1 MTQAAL
7 GYLRR
12 QYLCV
17 LKRCALRNALMSV
30 GSMGAVLAGASVAAQ
45 PIVTDGRTQTT
56 VQVQGSVTDISTTT
70 VRGNAAFNSFQR
82 FNVDAGQTVNM
93 HLPGQTSHL
102 LNLVHGERSYING
115 LVSSYQN
122 GQIGGHVYFLNPQGV
137 IVGRQG
143 VLQVGSLTI
152 TTPTTDFMNRLISP
166 QGVIDPAAT
175 AQVLASQVPLSSSG
189 LVRVQGRILAAQAA
203 TLAGSQVDI
212 AAGAQVLA
220 GGAARVAFGQLVN
233 LDQVGMATEVSQEGG
248 VIRLLASGDINVAGQ
263 VSADGAGSQAH
274 GGNVLVMADQK
285 STLQAGALVSANAGS
300 SGDGGFV
307 EFSARRE
314 VELAGGSL
322 QASASQGTAGQVL
335 IDPENI
341 TVSADLLRSAGGNS
355 SGGGISWDA
364 GSLTLQADQRL
375 TVASGVLIS
384 TRQVQGTTRDDHING
399 ASVGASGN
407 LTLKAPHI
415 ELGDGAMLLAQ
426 GDGAHAGGDISLLAT
441 DINALGAVRSA
452 STSITATHATLKGR
466 TVTLRANADTSA
478 LATLLALQPGTTLA
492 DAQAYLNSELDDLGD
507 GPGGEYLAIKT
518 DATSHITLRGTQV
531 QATGNVTIDALAGAR
546 AGFEKQAEASVT
558 VDDHVAGDG
567 TRVASQITGNDI
579 QIQARSDTSLKYNV
593 LGTAVRL
600 LDQSWLPA
608 EDNPVLQKVNDQL
621 FDYSSVPLV
630 SLSGSN
636 ATVHIGGA
644 SRIEAGGALDLSAY
658 AQSTAAPSFSSPLLF
673 AAAWGESNAAS
684 RLVVDGA
691 SLLRA
696 GQAARLGATTD
707 VELDV
712 TATVNSTNKPIDAVF
727 ARGLS
732 RIETTVDLGQG
743 TTTDAASL
751 EVTALTQADIQ
762 VQADASNTGA
772 SGLGFAV
779 AVNESTSTTTASL
792 GGQVTTASGD
802 VVVRASTDVDQ
813 NNTSANAATLGDTST
828 IGARIANFKAGI
840 QRNVTGAVLGSLTK
854 LSPGQSSA
862 ITNFLFPGIKDGRF
876 NASGAVAWADSDNLA
891 QASVAA
897 GASVRSGNGLTV
909 DASVSEVPKAS
920 ATAKSTSN
928 GTALGGSAVVAR
940 FGNQAD
946 AWVGANA
953 QTDARGATLIE
964 ATTLIPYPWQINW
977 NSPVTVL
984 SHLQGNL
991 LDLALT
997 GYTFNSAK
1005 GKEGVGIAAG
1015 VALLGFENN
1024 ASAWVAEGAQINQ
1037 RTNSTA
1043 TPGLDLSQQSVD
1055 VRARNEVN
1063 LVTAAGIASTSFLG
1077 ATGGKGA
1084 IGGVAS
1090 IVDVGGQASATV
1102 HDGAL
1107 VRAAKSVTVDA
1118 QSQYQLASVAE
1129 SGGSSDSLTIQGAVG
1144 VTTVNT
1150 QTVATIDDKARIQ
1163 ADDDVTVSADGEL
1176 RTIAIAGGVAAT
1188 KGPVGIGMSVAVNT
1202 IDNQVSAFVG
1212 NANAATDTAPATGS
1226 ISAGGNLAVRAS
1238 ADTEIG
1244 AYSLAGALATNSSE
1258 QTTAPSDAGTTQSGA
1273 GSAAGGAGAGQG
1285 KFGIAMSGDAS
1296 VNTIQADTVAR
1307 LGDGVQVSQADD
1319 LTIAAD
1325 NQLAINAL
1333 SGSVTIS
1340 TQPQGNSLAGSYAQ
1354 NTLGGTTAARLTDS
1368 TVNLDGD
1375 LNVQS
1380 GVDGSIRSLTA
1391 SLAGAKGKAGV
1402 AGSVSINE
1410 IEHQTQVLL
1419 ANTRISGADQV
1430 GLFSADRS
1438 TIQSVAG
1445 ALAFGGKAGVGL
1457 SFAWNRIGN
1466 TTTTRVDTSAIDA
1479 SGAVAVQAE
1488 SDNTIDS
1495 VAASIGAS
1503 KGAMA
1508 GAGAVSINTIT
1519 SQTAAT
1525 VDGRTGNGIDA
1536 GGAVD
1541 VAAADTSRIAALAG
1555 GVGATSGQ
1563 AGFGAAVGWSEVN
1576 TAVTAQVTGA
1586 ARLSS
1591 RNGSVAV
1598 NAASDTG
1605 VQALAAA
1612 GGAADKV
1619 AVAGSFA
1626 AVQTGNQT
1634 LAQVDDGSELQAAG
1648 EVRVAARDT
1657 AEIESLAGSVAL
1669 SGQAALGVAAAY
1681 NRIGNATEARVAQAS
1696 LNGGSVAI
1704 EARTSAD
1711 IANAA
1716 AGGGGAAKAAV
1727 TGSLGVNTIDNR
1739 TTASAT
1745 DADLDGTGAASIVA
1759 QDDSRIRSISGAAAV
1774 GGNAAV
1780 GAAGAYNH
1788 IGGTVL
1794 AQMSGGTL
1802 DAAEARVA
1810 GQRTGDLEVWA
1821 ISGAGSASAGF
1832 AGSIALNEVGGSNIA
1847 RVAGGA
1853 VINASGNAV
1862 VSAESDDTI
1871 RSRAG
1876 AAGLSGGVGGAG
1888 AVAFNDM
1895 QASTLAQVSGT
1906 GTSITANGLGS
1917 TVAVD
1922 NGRLAGSGSL
1932 ADRQQRDNLRGVA
1945 VIASSTAELENF
1957 AISAAG
1963 GGSATVAATVSVA
1976 LLGGST
1982 TAELSQ
1988 GATLNDPLGH
1998 ATQQAR
2004 VGAFHH
2010 DEITSGTGG
2019 GAVGGDAGVGG
2030 AVDSVVVSHTTT
2042 ARVNDAAVQAQQ
2054 AVAVQARSTTGI
2066 TQAAVAVGGGTY
2078 AGLAG
2083 TGALVLL
2090 DGTTQALVD
2099 DSQLTSRGN
2108 ALVEATADTEVDIV
2122 AGALAASGVAGVGVT
2137 AAVTVSQQQTTARV
2151 GGDSNINAAGTTRI
2165 GADSSFAQTNHA
2177 YTAAAAGGVGVA
2189 GTVSVVVLKG
2199 STDAQVSGTAN
2210 LNDDGAYTSA
2220 SQDVVVAASDRST
2233 VENRVGSLGVGL
2245 GGVGVGA
2252 VADVVL
2258 VNNGAS
2264 ATVGG
2269 DTRIRAGRDIGVVA
2283 STVRDIDSLT
2293 TAAAGGSTAGIA
2305 GAASVIAVG
2314 ARPDGDA
2321 SDNTSGSVDR
2331 AGQMVRGSATGNQ
2344 LAADHGDAG
2353 DSAQRADAARAG
2365 VALNSDFS
2373 APAASSSAAATVASS
2388 TVLTAGRDVNVSAS
2402 NQTTTQ
2408 AIAVGAAVSGGVSLG
2423 GGVAI
2428 AQVDDRTL
2436 ASLTGSTSAQRN
2448 VRVQAQ
2454 DTQGGTSTLRTYAG
2468 GAGLAGLAASY
2479 AWHDKSSQAQAELG
2493 GTVSASGNVTIDAS
2507 LQTDLVANGGA
2518 AAVGA
2523 IGVGAAI
2530 ALVDQNSQAQATLLD
2545 NTRVTS
2551 TGLDVQSQTRTR
2563 GTADVVAASGGLLAG
2578 AAGALADAGDHT
2590 RSLASIGNDTVI
2602 STGSGALNLRADA
2615 DPQARAQALGVAV
2628 SGGVSIGASVAH
2640 ADVGSTARASTGD
2653 NADITADRMDVRA
2666 RTLASGDTAVASA
2679 TAGAGGLLLG
2689 ASATDARAT
2698 VNSVTEASLG
2708 QGNDITTGNELAV
2721 RALSTTSAR
2730 ADATGIN
2737 GGLLAG
2743 GSNTALARN
2752 GTVTRVQVGDAADLV
2767 AGSLR
2772 LQAEGNS
2779 TLRAGTVSGAGGL
2792 GVLLASRAETDADGV
2807 TQVLLGT
2814 ATGNGGTVVADVVDI
2829 DAVQRIDFDATADS
2843 TSAAAVGASGAR
2855 AVNQVDST
2863 ALAAIGRNM
2872 TVAATTLFSARA
2884 GNDITKSS
2892 AGATGYQVDS
2902 GSGGVLNAAAARSS
2916 TTIRNDAQVTVGQGA
2931 LIDVDNPAT
2940 VLVTNSSGKPVAT
2953 AVNGLL
2959 ELGASNNVNAYDRV
2973 RLDSGGAIAVARSE
2987 SSIDNTSTAR
2997 VSVGDDAALLGDGNI
3012 ELSALTAATVQTR
3025 ANSKTYG
3032 AAGAAQGDTRSTIT
3046 ADQAVAVGRG
3056 ALIEAE
3062 ESVYLMAG
3070 ADRTRA
3076 NQLVADAETRLWN
3089 RTAVPIETD
3098 PDALGRLV
3106 QHNDITLAAGSQ
3118 VKAVRDVNLTATEG
3132 EHRARGYGE
3141 GTDLYREVLS
3151 AIGEFFGADTSSLKI
3166 TGGTSQDNAGLPGV
3180 AGLSS
3185 TVRIDGAV
3193 RAGLWNH
3200 QYITIGA
3207 DSSITSSEA
3216 LQGVARLEDNQN
3228 VGQLLQAEIDQ
3239 IKAAA
3244 QDKRAPYDKIKGGS
3258 SAAAAIEAQ
3267 ASATLQ
3273 RDNAVTGLA
3282 SAQQVDTSVQ
3292 AFVTTARDAGTST
3305 TIAAA
3310 AATSAA
3316 QLAADQAESTAQE
3329 TTAAVKVAATA
3340 SAAAATTV
3348 AASATAA
3355 NTAAT
3360 QAEANASDLR
3370 QAANATTDADAK
3382 TYLGTMAD
3390 AAENAA
3396 SKARALAN
3404 AMSAEAAVLAD
3415 NASTQD
3421 ARNAAQAT
3429 TVQARTAAD
3438 TAARSAAGVAATD
3451 AETTARQAVVRAD
3464 ALLAAAVTQLAGA
3477 NQALA
3482 DAQDASSGSDAAL
3495 GILADLNIL
3504 GQQQAQLANATS
3516 VDFVQ
3521 IGSERDIITARS
3533 GNVRVTGKALTGQGS
3548 VVAPGDARI
3557 ELVNHSTRFMKVD
3570 ANLFIPDEVGGLVSL
3585 NGMRVSGSADIN
3597 QRNAAGQVANL
3608 SVTDATSTDK
3618 PSIRVEN
3625 TAFGNSGNS
3634 GGPAQLWLFG
3644 DVTNLGGE
3652 VKATSEGTLRV
3663 KGSIGAE
3670 TVTLFTGGDFI
3681 KTFTPGFSHQGGDPT
3696 SRLSDLAREKEA
3708 LARSKNLNQVAQ
3720 ITESADTLPDCAA
3733 VACGSTIA
3741 GNNVYI
3747 SADKLNINGLIQA
3760 GLPDRSIVIGAN
3772 VRDAIAAALPD
3783 PSDARYLILQNPV
3796 VDGRADS
3803 NGIKLRYD
3811 TQLDRLELA
3820 DVRMGGGH
3828 MELFGNMFSTGNGEL
3843 RVMDGYGRIN
3853 IVNDS
3858 SLPLAVGRLDTGP
3871 GVRGTIRITDTA
3883 RDANGF
3889 QRGANNTPLV
3899 TEITRLNGVAITR
3912 TNTGTNGAMVEVSS
3926 STADGG
3932 RSTSF
3937 DPMADRRFNWINSD
3951 ITEWERIQ
3959 SYDTKTTWGADF
3971 LGRDPGRQP
3980 NRTQSPSSRRLDRV
3994 TGDWLSIDTRPN
4006 LADYMLEYTSSKSPE
4021 IKTDLGTTSRKTDCF
4036 LGVCHSRIYTSSE
4049 KYSWTQYERYQHSVN
4064 ASQSVAVRFIGHD
4077 SSNVSVTSDGQL
4089 LIGGLVRSVAGGLTL
4104 DAAQGIGTLN
4114 PDARVLGQQVT
4125 LRSTAG
4131 AVGSA
4136 AAPVRIELVNNGSL
4150 TASGLDGVSVTTA
4163 RGDLV
4168 INSVSSTQGDV
4179 NLSAEGSIRSTTAGT
4194 SITGNNVNLVSLNGG
4209 IHGLMDNLALQVDT
4223 LGTSSVLSAA
4233 AVGDIRLQEATGDMR
4248 VRQVASAAGDV
4259 FLTTPGQLVDANT
4272 VEQTDEQTRNQLLAL
4287 WTEMG
4292 LTGPAAQAA
4301 LERNLQS
4308 QKVLLQQQYENYF
4321 RMRNLKRQDDGSFT
4335 ADAYNAS
4342 FRFQLTQVQAAA
4354 LLSVNDGWGAAELAA
4369 YEAQQTS
4376 AYHAAQARFGAGGY
4390 VANFLPTL
4398 TAAETAALSEG
4409 AVWTEAQLANGL
4421 AGGLF
4426 RPTSDTD
4433 IRLEQ
4438 ANVVGRQVTLT
4449 AQDGIGTRQASPR
4462 VITLDANGL
4471 LSETDKLALLAA
4483 ERSDI
4488 VVDGNGQIRITEFED
4503 VDVTASG
4510 VLNASTTRG
4519 SLLLGSEADLTLGQ
4533 VSATEQ
4539 VRIKTGASLLGAA
4552 GLTHVTA
4559 GSAVLEAGLGRIGTA
4574 TEQVQ
4579 VDLAPTGTLTA
4590 RAGTD
4595 LFVRE
4600 VDGDM
4605 VVGTVFARGD
4615 ANLQAQGSIVES
4627 VPDSQLD
4634 VRGTSVTLVAGDTV
4648 GRPGGQNALDVQVR
4662 NPGRLNASAPTGIYL
4677 SMSGLS
4683 GTLGDITTQGRF
4695 ELAAVD
4701 SSVTLAGTVQ
4711 ADAGLLI
4718 QASDDI
4724 RFDGGTA
4731 RTDGIAALN
4740 AGTDGTG
4747 NITRDGGAGPDVQAG
4762 TEARLNAPDAIGTQ
4776 QALQVVSGGP
4786 LSLQAR
4792 LMNVGL
4798 RPLVQGAGAV
4808 VNITGQGGSTAQDVR
4823 LDVQGAGDLRLAT
4836 FVVGNARVTTDAPT
4850 LSVPAGFLGDAA
4862 TFVTPFFTTRMD
4874 RQDRAPAPGGTT
4886 IRGFTLDGDFFLS
4899 LTPTQAFLGDYVI
4912 NYDLRRLVFGTPL
4925 GSAEL
4930 TVGAGLLGTSASPDR
4945 EDFAIDHTPEVQ
4957 RPALINIDIDA
4968 LEEKL

>member
-1 MTQAAL
+1 MTQAAI

-30 GSMGAVLAGASVAAQ
+30 GSLGAVLAGASVAAQ

-56 VQVQGSVTDISTTT
+56 VQVQGTVTDISTTT
-70 VRGNAAFNSFQR
+70 VHGNAAFNSFQR

-166 QGVIDPAAT
+166 LGVIDPAAT
-175 AQVLASQVPLSSSG
+175 AQVLAGQVPLSSSG
-189 LVRVQGRILAAQAA
+189 LVRVQGRILATQAA

-248 VIRLLASGDINVAGQ
+248 VIRLLASGDINVAGR

-274 GGNVLVMADQK
+274 GGDVLVMADQK

-322 QASASQGTAGQVL
+322 QASATQGTAGQVL

-341 TVSADLLRSAGGNS
+341 TVSADLLRSAGGNT

-375 TVASGVLIS
+375 NVASGVVIS

-399 ASVGASGN
+399 ASVDASGN
-407 LTLKAPHI
+407 LILKAPHI
-415 ELGDGAMLLAQ
+415 ELGDGAMLLAH
-426 GDGAHAGGDISLLAT
+426 GDNTHAGGDISLLAT

-452 STSITATHATLKGR
+452 STSITATNATLKGR

-518 DATSHITLRGTQV
+518 DAAAHVVLRGTQV

-579 QIQARSDTSLKYNV
+579 QIQATSDTSLKYNV

-644 SRIEAGGALDLSAY
+644 SRIEAGGALDLSAS

-696 GQAARLGATTD
+696 GQAARLSATTD

-712 TATVNSTNKPIDAVF
+712 TAKVNSTNKPIDAVF

-854 LSPGQSSA
+854 LSPSQSSA

-876 NASGAVAWADSDNLA
+876 NASGAVAWADSDNVA

-897 GASVRSGNGLTV
+897 GASVRSGNALTV
-909 DASVSEVPKAS
+909 GASVSEVPKAS

-953 QTDARGATLIE
+953 QTDARGATLVE

-1077 ATGGKGA
+1077 STGGKGA

-1090 IVDVGGQASATV
+1090 IVDVGGKASATV

-1144 VTTVNT
+1144 LTTVNT

-1163 ADDDVTVSADGEL
+1163 ADDNITVSADGEL

-1212 NANAATDTAPATGS
+1212 NANAATDTAPATGT
-1226 ISAGGNLAVRAS
+1226 ISAGGNLAVRAT

-1307 LGDGVQVSQADD
+1307 LGDGVQVSQADN

-1333 SGSVTIS
+1333 SGAVTIS

-1368 TVNLDGD
+1368 SVNLAGD
-1375 LNVQS
+1375 LNVQA

-1466 TTTTRVDTSAIDA
+1466 STTTRVDTSAIDA
-1479 SGAVAVQAE
+1479 SGAVTVQAE

-1503 KGAMA
+1503 KGPMA
-1508 GAGAVSINTIT
+1508 GAGAVSINTVT

-1541 VAAADTSRIAALAG
+1541 VTATDTSRIAALAG

-1576 TAVTAQVTGA
+1576 NAVAAQVTGA
-1586 ARLSS
+1586 ARLRS
-1591 RNGSVAV
+1591 RSGSVAV

-1634 LAQVDDGSELQAAG
+1634 LAQVDGGSVLQAAG
-1648 EVRVAARDT
+1648 EVRVAARDA

-1716 AGGGGAAKAAV
+1716 VGGGGAAKAAV

-1739 TTASAT
+1739 TAATAT
-1745 DADLDGTGAASIVA
+1745 DADLDATGAAAIVA
-1759 QDDSRIRSISGAAAV
+1759 QDDSRIQSISGAAAV

-1802 DAAEARVA
+1802 DAASARVS

-1832 AGSIALNEVGGSNIA
+1832 AGSIALNEVGGSNVA
-1847 RVAGGA
+1847 RVADGA

-1862 VSAESDDTI
+1862 VSAESDDII

-1906 GTSITANGLGS
+1906 GTRITASGLGS

-1922 NGRLAGSGSL
+1922 NGRLAGTGSL
-1932 ADRQQRDNLRGVA
+1932 ADRQQQDSLRGVA

-1988 GATLNDPLGH
+1988 GATLNDQPGQS
-1998 ATQQAR
+1998 TQQAR

-2019 GAVGGDAGVGG
+2019 GAIGGDAGVGG

-2042 ARVNDAAVQAQQ
+2042 ARVNDAAVRAQQ

-2066 TQAAVAVGGGTY
+2066 TQAAVAVGGGSY

-2165 GADSSFAQTNHA
+2165 GADSTFAQTNHA

-2220 SQDVVVAASDRST
+2220 SQDVAVAASDRST

-2269 DTRIRAGRDIGVVA
+2269 NTRIRAGRDIGVVA

-2365 VALNSDFS
+2365 VALNSDFA
-2373 APAASSSAAATVASS
+2373 APAAPTSAAATVASS

-2454 DTQGGTSTLRTYAG
+2454 DTQGSTSTLRTYAG

-2493 GTVSASGNVTIDAS
+2493 GTVSASGNVTVDAS

-2530 ALVDQNSQAQATLLD
+2530 ALVDQNGQAQATLLD

-2590 RSLASIGNDTVI
+2590 RSLASIGNDTLI

-2698 VNSVTEASLG
+2698 VNAVTEASLG
-2708 QGNDITTGNELAV
+2708 QGNTIYADQELAL

-2814 ATGNGGTVVADVVDI
+2814 ATGNGGTVVADSVDI
-2829 DAVQRIDFDATADS
+2829 DAVQRVDFDATADS

-2863 ALAAIGRNM
+2863 ALAAIGRDM

-2931 LIDVDNPAT
+2931 LINVDNPAT
-2940 VLVTNSSGKPVAT
+2940 QLVRNSSGKDVAT
-2953 AVNGLL
+2953 AINGLL

-2987 SSIDNTSTAR
+2987 SSIDNTSTAQ
-2997 VSVGDDAALLGDGNI
+2997 VSVGDDAALMGDGNI

-3046 ADQAVAVGRG
+3046 ADQAVTVGTG

-3070 ADRTRA
+3070 ADRTRT

-3098 PDALGRLV
+3098 PNALGRLV

-3118 VKAVRDVNLTATEG
+3118 VNAVRDVNLTATEG

-3185 TVRIDGAV
+3185 TVRIDGGV

-3216 LQGVARLEDNQN
+3216 LQGVAQLSNEN
-3228 VGQLLQAEIDQ
+3228 VSQLLQDEIRQILDAAERKNRQYNDF
-3239 IKAAA
+3239 
-3244 QDKRAPYDKIKGGS
+3244 KGGS

-3273 RDNAVTGLA
+3273 RDNAVAGLA
-3282 SAQQVDTSVQ
+3282 SATQVNTSVQ
-3292 AFVTTARDAGTST
+3292 AFVNTARDAGTST
-3305 TIAAA
+3305 VIAAA

-3340 SAAAATTV
+3340 SATAATTV

-3355 NTAAT
+3355 STAAA

-3370 QAANATTDADAK
+3370 QAANATSEADAK
-3382 TYLGTMAD
+3382 AYLGTMAD

-3415 NASTQD
+3415 SASTQD
-3421 ARNAAQAT
+3421 ARSAAQAT
-3429 TVQARTAAD
+3429 TVQARAAAD

-3451 AETTARQAVVRAD
+3451 ADTTARQAVNRAD
-3464 ALLAAAVTQLAGA
+3464 AQLAAAVTQLAAA
-3477 NQALA
+3477 NSALA
-3482 DAQDASSGSDAAL
+3482 DAQDASGSSDAAL
-3495 GILADLNIL
+3495 GMLADVNIL
-3504 GQQQAQLANATS
+3504 TQQQAQLSNATS
-3516 VDFVQ
+3516 VDFVK
-3521 IGSERDIITARS
+3521 IGSKDDIITARS
-3533 GNVRVTGKALTGQGS
+3533 GNVRVTGKALTGSGA

-3557 ELVNHSTRFMKVD
+3557 EIVNNSTRFMKVD
-3570 ANLFIPDEVGGLVSL
+3570 ANLFIPDEVGGLVSF

-3597 QRNAAGQVANL
+3597 QRNAAGQVASLNI
-3608 SVTDATSTDK
+3608 TDAASTDK
-3618 PSIRVEN
+3618 PSIRIEN
-3625 TAFGNSGNS
+3625 NATGNSGNS
-3634 GGPAQLWLFG
+3634 GGPAQLWVYG
-3644 DVTNLGGE
+3644 DITNLGGE
-3652 VKATSEGTLRV
+3652 VNATSEGTLRV
-3663 KGSIGAE
+3663 AASIGAE
-3670 TVTLFTGGDFI
+3670 TVNLVTGGDFI

-3696 SRLSDLAREKEA
+3696 SRLSDVAAAAEA
-3708 LARSKNLNQVAQ
+3708 TK
-3720 ITESADTLPDCAA
+3720 ADASRDVLPGCSEI
-3733 VACGSTIA
+3733 ACGSTIA

-3747 SADKLNINGLIQA
+3747 SAEKLNINGLIQA
-3760 GLPDRSIVIGAN
+3760 GLPDRQIVIPA
-3772 VRDAIAAALPD
+3772 DLTAAIAAAPRD

-3796 VDGRADS
+3796 VDGRADT

-3811 TQLDRLELA
+3811 TQLNRLELA

-3853 IVNDS
+3853 IVNNS

-3871 GVRGTIRITDTA
+3871 GVQGTIRITDTA
-3883 RDANGF
+3883 RDANGN
-3889 QRGANNTPLV
+3889 QRGAGNTPLV

-3912 TNTGTNGAMVEVSS
+3912 TNTGSNGDMVEV
-3926 STADGG
+3926 G
-3932 RSTSF
+3932 RSQADSGRTTWF

-3951 ITEWERIQ
+3951 ITDKERIQ
-3959 SYDTKTTWGADF
+3959 RYETKTTWGSDF

-3980 NRTQSPSSRRLDRV
+3980 NITLPDRV
-3994 TGDWLSIDTRPN
+3994 TRENRVSGDWLSIDTTPGLKN
-4006 LADYMLEYTSSKSPE
+4006 YEMDYSISTSPE
-4021 IKTDLGTTSRKTDCF
+4021 VKTDLGTTSRKTDCF

-4049 KYSWTQYERYQHSVN
+4049 KYSWTVYESYHHSVN
-4064 ASQSVAVRFIGHD
+4064 ASQRVAVKFIGYD
-4077 SSNVSVTSDGQL
+4077 SSNVSVDTNGQL
-4089 LIGGLVRSVAGGLTL
+4089 LIGGLVRSVAGGLSL
-4104 DAAQGIGTLN
+4104 DATQGIAALN

-4125 LRSTAG
+4125 LSSTAG
-4131 AVGSA
+4131 AIGSA
-4136 AAPVRIELVNNGSL
+4136 AAPVRVELVNGGSL
-4150 TASGLDGVSVTTA
+4150 TASGRDGVSVATA

-4209 IHGLMDNLALQVDT
+4209 IHGLMDNLALQVET
-4223 LGTSSVLSAA
+4223 LGTNSVLSAA
-4233 AVGDIRLQEATGDMR
+4233 AVGNIRLQEATGDMR

-4272 VEQTDEQTRNQLLAL
+4272 VERTDEQTRNQLLAL

-4292 LTGPAAQAA
+4292 LTGPSAQAA

-4369 YEAQQTS
+4369 YEAQQTT

-4471 LSETDKLALLAA
+4471 LSDSDKLALLAA

-4510 VLNASTTRG
+4510 LLNASTTRG

-4533 VSATEQ
+4533 VSAPEQ

-4600 VDGDM
+4600 VAGDM

-4701 SSVTLAGTVQ
+4701 SSVTLAGRVQ

-4747 NITRDGGAGPDVQAG
+4747 NITRNGGAGPDVQAG

-4786 LSLQAR
+4786 LSLQGR

-4808 VNITGQGGSTAQDVR
+4808 VNITGQGGTTAQDVR

-4899 LTPTQAFLGDYVI
+4899 LTPTEAYLGDYVV

-4945 EDFAIDHTPEVQ
+4945 EDFAIDHTPAAQ